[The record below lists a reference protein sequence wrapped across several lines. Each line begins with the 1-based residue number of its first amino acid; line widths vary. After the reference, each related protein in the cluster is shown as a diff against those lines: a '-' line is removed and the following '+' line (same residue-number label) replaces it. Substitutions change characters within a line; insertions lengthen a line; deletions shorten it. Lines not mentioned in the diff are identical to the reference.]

1 MYNTQ
6 IHKYLAIMGIGKM
19 QSGDKP
25 DGVGKMQHQKFGIGK
40 MQNYDGKEKKK
51 QGAAAAAA
59 AAEMEEEK

>member
-1 MYNTQ
+1 
-6 IHKYLAIMGIGKM
+6 MGIGKM

-51 QGAAAAAA
+51 QGAAAASA